1 MDKVIY
7 QFCTLYVKPDGNLCY
22 FDGICEM
29 QKEVLS
35 IEDYRKLKEIIV
47 QTITNEPL
55 LTWDKLTII
64 SLNRLK

>member
-1 MDKVIY
+1 MDTVIY
-7 QFCTLYVKPDGNLCY
+7 QFCTLYVKSDGDLCY
-22 FDGICEM
+22 FDGISKM

-35 IEDYRKLKEIIV
+35 IEDYRKLKENIV
-47 QTITNEPL
+47 QIIPNEPL

>member
-22 FDGICEM
+22 FDGIGEM

-35 IEDYRKLKEIIV
+35 IEDYRKLKENIV
-47 QTITNEPL
+47 QIIPNEPL

>member
-1 MDKVIY
+1 MDTVIY
-7 QFCTLYVKPDGNLCY
+7 QFCTLYVKSDGKLCY
-22 FDGICEM
+22 FDGIGEM

-35 IEDYRKLKEIIV
+35 IEDYRKLKENIV
-47 QTITNEPL
+47 QIIPNEPL